1 MPPRFSGEPKISAMK
16 NQQAKKR
23 RKRKTE
29 FPYWFQMQRKVN
41 EPAPL
46 DKEWSVEEKES
57 ILDYLHGDLKPDE
70 AKACCYYEYARA
82 SETLRKAQREYNRAD
97 PANSSLTIG
106 HYFPFWVLDGGRWC
120 FLQCN
125 NFPNSA
131 WRDLNEKEREHIRL
145 LFKPISPWPIITDV
159 RMLKARG
166 VFDRFKQQAEEEERR
181 FKEQAEEFARTHKN
195 PPVWGPY
202 PATVGDNGI
211 RHVVITF
218 DYREGVQAVTDLFVH
233 WLNSD
238 ANQKLFESYYKKP
251 IHKQNPES
259 PDRYKELLKFL
270 AAWRLYDEFR
280 IKLDNKP
287 GFKAA
292 KEWTRQNRRQ
302 RTDALRLRRFFRE
315 KPSKQLNTKPL
326 YRDRRDWEAAI
337 NTAKSFLAKEIEY
350 GQRAADVG

>member
-1 MPPRFSGEPKISAMK
+1 
-16 NQQAKKR
+16 
-23 RKRKTE
+23 
-29 FPYWFQMQRKVN
+29 
-41 EPAPL
+41 L
-46 DKEWSVEEKES
+46 
-57 ILDYLHGDLKPDE
+57 
-70 AKACCYYEYARA
+70 
-82 SETLRKAQREYNRAD
+82 
-97 PANSSLTIG
+97 
-106 HYFPFWVLDGGRWC
+106 
-120 FLQCN
+120 
-125 NFPNSA
+125 
-131 WRDLNEKEREHIRL
+131 
-145 LFKPISPWPIITDV
+145 
-159 RMLKARG
+159 
-166 VFDRFKQQAEEEERR
+166 
-181 FKEQAEEFARTHKN
+181 
-195 PPVWGPY
+195 GPY

-218 DYREGVQAVTDLFVH
+218 DYRDGVQAVTDLFVH